1 MILVTGA
8 TGQLGK
14 LTIDF
19 LLQKG
24 IVANQITALSRN
36 TEKAKEL
43 EAKGINVKVGDY
55 DDLASLTAAF
65 SGVEK
70 LLLISSNEMTKS
82 RAMQHINAINA
93 AKECSVKHIVYTG
106 YMRKEENPSSPL
118 WFLVKDHIDTE
129 KYLIESGITYTLFE
143 NGYYLDMLM
152 DYVGQNVLDAKTIF
166 VPAKDGKVNFVLRSD
181 IAEGLANVLTTGGH
195 ENKSYNIGNEKAV
208 SFSEIAQMITDI
220 TGTPIQY
227 VSPEPQLYTKTL
239 IENGVP
245 EMWANV
251 FAAFAVAFADGIM
264 NIDTTDLTKLLSR
277 KPTTVIEY
285 LKNQFNK

>member
-43 EAKGINVKVGDY
+43 EAKGINVKIGDY

-93 AKECSVKHIVYTG
+93 AKECSVKHIVYTS

-129 KYLIESGITYTLFE
+129 KYLIESGITYTLFK

-251 FAAFAVAFADGIM
+251 FTAFAVAFADGIM

>member
-43 EAKGINVKVGDY
+43 EAKGINVKIGDY

-251 FAAFAVAFADGIM
+251 FTAFAVAFADGIM